1 MIRLLKV
8 ELNRLRWRR
17 AVVVLLVAAIVV
29 PILIFFAVAY
39 DTRPVSDGERER
51 VEQMVAEEADAPY
64 VQREL
69 KRCLRSPDDYGLA
82 PGEDVQQFCE
92 EMVLPQAEW
101 YLTRTPL
108 DLSQQLADGAG
119 IGVAAVLAVLMLL
132 VGTTFVGH
140 DWNTGSMGNQLLFE
154 SRRVRVWLAKAAA
167 VLGVSAV
174 LSGLVLF
181 SYWGGLLALAHQRD
195 LPVPDGIVS
204 DVYGQ
209 ALRATLLV
217 AVAGLAGY
225 VLTMLFRSTVAT
237 LGVLFAVAVAVP
249 ILFTVFVFPGHI
261 SLQPQNNG
269 WALIRGGI
277 EITDYDDEK
286 CYEDPFHTEGCVVEI
301 STTDSALYFG
311 GLLLATGVPSLLLYR
326 RRDVP

>member
-17 AVVVLLVAAIVV
+17 AVVILLAAAIVV
-29 PILIFFAVAY
+29 PIVIFIAVAH
-39 DTRPVSDGERER
+39 DTRPVSDAEIAEVER
-51 VEQMVAEEADAPY
+51 MVSEEAESPY

-69 KRCLRSPDDYGLA
+69 KRCLRTPENYGMPPA
-82 PGEDVQQFCE
+82 DVQQFCE
-92 EMVLPQAEW
+92 DNVLPRAEW
-101 YLTRTPL
+101 YLTRSPL
-108 DLSQQLADGAG
+108 DLRQELDEGAG

-132 VGTTFVGH
+132 IGTTFVGH

-154 SRRVRVWLAKAAA
+154 SRRVRVWLAKGVA
-167 VLGVSAV
+167 VLGVGV
-174 LSGLVLF
+174 VVSGLVLF

-195 LPVPDGIVS
+195 LPVPDGVVS

-209 ALRATLLV
+209 AFRATMLV
-217 AVAGLAGY
+217 AAAGLAGY
-225 VLTMLFRSTVAT
+225 VLTMLFRSTVVT
-237 LGVLFAVAVAVP
+237 LGILFAVAVAVP

-269 WALIRGGI
+269 WALIRGGV

-286 CYEDPFHTEGCVVEI
+286 CFEDPVNTDGCVVEI
-301 STTDSALYFG
+301 TTAESSLYIG
-311 GLLLATGVPSLLLYR
+311 GLLLATGAPSLLLYG

>member
-29 PILIFFAVAY
+29 PILIFIALAY
-39 DTRPVSDGERER
+39 DTRPVSDAERER
-51 VEQMVAEEADAPY
+51 VEQMVHEEAERPR

-69 KRCLRSPDDYGLA
+69 QRCLESPEDYGVL
-82 PGEDVQQFCE
+82 GEDDPEYYCE
-92 EMVLPQAEW
+92 EFLLPQSEW
-101 YLTRTPL
+101 YLTRSPL
-108 DLSQQLADGAG
+108 DLREQLTDGAG

-132 VGTTFVGH
+132 IGTTFVGH

-154 SRRVRVWLAKAAA
+154 SRRVRVWLAKAVA
-167 VLGVSAV
+167 VVGVSAV
-174 LSGLVLF
+174 VSGLVLF

-195 LPVPDGIVS
+195 LPVPDGIVN

-209 ALRATLLV
+209 AFRATLL
-217 AVAGLAGY
+217 AAAAGLAGY
-225 VLTMLFRSTVAT
+225 LLTMLFRSTVAT
-237 LGVLFAVAVAVP
+237 LGILFAVAVAVP

-269 WALIRGGI
+269 WALITGGVT
-277 EITDYDDEK
+277 ITDYDN
-286 CYEDPFHTEGCVVEI
+286 EDCFDDPSATEGCNVEI
-301 STTDSALYFG
+301 TTADSLLYLG
-311 GLLLATGVPSLLLYR
+311 GLLGATGVPSLLLYR

>member
-17 AVVVLLVAAIVV
+17 AVVVLLVAAIAV

-39 DTRPVSDGERER
+39 DTRPVSDAEI
-51 VEQMVAEEADAPY
+51 EQAEEMMREEAEAPY
-64 VQREL
+64 IQKELRRCQRNPEEYGV
-69 KRCLRSPDDYGLA
+69 SGDD
-82 PGEDVQQFCE
+82 GEQCE
-92 EMVLPQAEW
+92 DFVLPRLDW
-101 YLTRTPL
+101 YLDNPQL
-108 DLSQQLADGAG
+108 DLRQQLADGAG

-174 LSGLVLF
+174 LGGLVLF

-286 CYEDPFHTEGCVVEI
+286 CFEDPFSTDGCVVEI
-301 STTDSALYFG
+301 TTADSTVYFG